1 MNIRTIPLN
10 ELAAW
15 ASAEPSAQAAASL
28 PNWYDPPADPEEL
41 ALRERCKE
49 FHRKAVACN
58 AATVRAREAGC
69 YRAALRAVAQWES
82 LLPLK
87 NRASVKRYM
96 RKMRFFYID
105 DHLGL

>member
-15 ASAEPSAQAAASL
+15 ASAEPAAQAASL

-49 FHRKAVACN
+49 FYRKAAACN
-58 AATVRAREAGC
+58 AATVRAREAGH

-87 NRASVKRYM
+87 NRRAVKRYM
-96 RKMRFFYID
+96 RMMRFFYID
-105 DHLGL
+105 EHLGL